1 MKKVVRTICIVLC
14 VGLILGLGY
23 IVLRKMKKYPEEIE
37 YSALRAFTDNGMYY
51 ARRNM
56 LYFLD
61 SATGESVVVCNKANC
76 KHNTTKCNAYTIDV
90 QPAMLCYG
98 DKIYIS
104 EFDSEL
110 TFNDDGDAVQKGVA
124 QIREINKDGSGA
136 RVLYSADEGA
146 VIGMEMVDGVLYFT
160 TWKYHDG
167 FKLNEYQHDCTLY
180 AYDLRWNRLRT
191 LLSYEGDAEHDNA
204 ALYILNNKNKE
215 KLYLTYGYE
224 DSKENRHTILFTYN
238 IKTHADEI
246 IEDDLNTKYGRNFDI
261 ISTSSGNYIKTTEL
275 DNDVEWSVIYSC
287 DENIQNQKEIF
298 RFVGGSVD
306 CMDGYL
312 YAISTDYNKF
322 FYQCDTGTI
331 YLANTCFTG
340 EGTYISDIYGLDESS
355 DKIYIDGHDYTG
367 MKPGDVITSDQS
379 EQTVT
384 GWAEFR
390 DTYFT
395 KLEDAD
401 QSVVKTFDWVK
412 WPEE

>member
-1 MKKVVRTICIVLC
+1 M
-14 VGLILGLGY
+14 
-23 IVLRKMKKYPEEIE
+23 
-37 YSALRAFTDNGMYY
+37 
-51 ARRNM
+51 
-56 LYFLD
+56 
-61 SATGESVVVCNKANC
+61 
-76 KHNTTKCNAYTIDV
+76 
-90 QPAMLCYG
+90 
-98 DKIYIS
+98 
-104 EFDSEL
+104 
-110 TFNDDGDAVQKGVA
+110 
-124 QIREINKDGSGA
+124 
-136 RVLYSADEGA
+136 
-146 VIGMEMVDGVLYFT
+146 
-160 TWKYHDG
+160 
-167 FKLNEYQHDCTLY
+167 
-180 AYDLRWNRLRT
+180 
-191 LLSYEGDAEHDNA
+191 LSYEGDAEHDNA

-246 IEDDLNTKYGRNFDI
+246 VEDDLNTKYGRNFDI